1 MSVLQLGCGIRPIEG
16 AVNHDK
22 EKHSDFVDVVWDL
35 EVTPWLWA
43 DNEFDK
49 IIALDVMEHL
59 RLEVCEWLDEC
70 WRILQ
75 PNGLLVL
82 RLPAWNHENSHIDPT
97 HRRLFHQRTF
107 EYYTGTTVL
116 LLTASLTNGGL
127 SNARSRWITARTS
140 FICCARRYREPL
152 YRLRYQRRAARA

>member
-16 AVNHDK
+16 AANHDK

-107 EYYTGTTVL
+107 EYWDK
-116 LLTASLTNGGL
+116 SK
-127 SNARSRWITARTS
+127 
-140 FICCARRYREPL
+140 EL
-152 YRLRYQRRAARA
+152 YRNYGSFTYGKSNKWWTIERTEPMDNGANIFYLLRKEIS